1 MAVTTTIRVAITDRD
16 AAQEL
21 AKRTGQS
28 QMEVVHEALEV
39 YRRQLLLASMNQ
51 GFAALRRDSAAWEE
65 EMAEREGWDITMGD
79 AAKPD

>member
-21 AKRTGQS
+21 AKQTGQS

-39 YRRQLLLASMNQ
+39 YRRQLLLTSMNQ
-51 GFAALRRDSAAWEE
+51 GFAAMRRDPAAWEE
-65 EMAEREGWDITMGD
+65 EMAEREGWDISMSD
-79 AAKPD
+79 AAEPD

>member
-1 MAVTTTIRVAITDRD
+1 MAATTTIRVAITDRD

-21 AKRTGQS
+21 AKQTGQS

-39 YRRQLLLASMNQ
+39 YRRKLLLASMNQ
-51 GFAALRRDSAAWEE
+51 GFAALRRDPAAWEE

-79 AAKPD
+79 AGKPD